1 MLKLYLKYYR
11 RKSQTRLRDWARRAW
26 AAPAPTQ
33 VKKRVLLRYCVPAG
47 TWVETGTYLG
57 ETASFLA
64 KKTANRDVISL
75 EPSPELYAFA
85 TKKWK
90 HISNLKII
98 NQSSEQ
104 GFELTVS
111 QLSGVINFW
120 LDGHNSGDVTFQG
133 EEISPIKLEL
143 EVITRYLANFS
154 SVSIFIDDVRLFNGR
169 DGYPSSS
176 QLVKFADENNLNWR
190 IEHDIFIATS
200 RS

>member
-11 RKSQTRLRDWARRAW
+11 RKSQSGMRDWARRAW
-26 AAPAPTQ
+26 AAPAPTK
-33 VKKRVLLRYCVPAG
+33 VKKRVLQRYCVPAG

-64 KKTANRDVISL
+64 RKTANRNVISL

-90 HISNLKII
+90 HISNLKI
-98 NQSSEQ
+98 NNYSSEQ
-104 GFELTVS
+104 GFEQTVS
-111 QLSGVINFW
+111 QLSGVINIW

-133 EEISPIKLEL
+133 EQISPVKLEL
-143 EVITRYLANFS
+143 EVIGKYLPNFRE
-154 SVSIFIDDVRLFNGR
+154 VSIFIDDVRLFNGS
-169 DGYPSSS
+169 DGYLSIS

-200 RS
+200 RI